1 MAAGVDRQAQL
12 GADAIGAGDQHWLF
26 VALGQFHERAEAA
39 DAGQHFRALR
49 ALYNGFDALNKLVAG
64 VDVDARVSI
73 GETGAFF
80 HSICVDRPPY

>member
-1 MAAGVDRQAQL
+1 MG
-12 GADAIGAGDQHWLF
+12 
-26 VALGQFHERAEAA
+26 
-39 DAGQHFRALR
+39 

-80 HSICVDRPPY
+80 HSIAGSSAVRNWCVWYCTYRSAPLRARFKHPGCL